1 MSNEQIT
8 KVAKII
14 EEWNPLGEKANEIKD
29 LEGYRY
35 EAMDIIS
42 SSKILSKRQSIKE
55 SIEKVLTQAFKIE
68 LNEIK
73 LSEAAKQIE
82 IILHEKNKVVH

>member
-1 MSNEQIT
+1 MSNEQII

-14 EEWNPLGEKANEIKD
+14 EEWNPLGEKANTIEG

-42 SSKILSKRQSIKE
+42 SYKILSKKQNIKE

-68 LNEIK
+68 LNEAK
-73 LSEAAKQIE
+73 LSQAAKQIE
-82 IILHEKNKVVH
+82 AILS

>member
-1 MSNEQIT
+1 MSSEQIT

-14 EEWNPLGEKANEIKD
+14 EEWNPLGENANTIEG
-29 LEGYRY
+29 LEGYHY

-42 SSKILSKRQSIKE
+42 SYKILSKKQNIKE

-68 LNEIK
+68 LNETK

-82 IILHEKNKVVH
+82 AILS

>member
-14 EEWNPLGEKANEIKD
+14 EEWNPLGEKANKIKD

-68 LNEIK
+68 LNETK

-82 IILHEKNKVVH
+82 AILYEKNKVIH